1 MKLASSNQYP
11 QNYGNF

>member
-1 MKLASSNQYP
+1 MKLAASNQYP